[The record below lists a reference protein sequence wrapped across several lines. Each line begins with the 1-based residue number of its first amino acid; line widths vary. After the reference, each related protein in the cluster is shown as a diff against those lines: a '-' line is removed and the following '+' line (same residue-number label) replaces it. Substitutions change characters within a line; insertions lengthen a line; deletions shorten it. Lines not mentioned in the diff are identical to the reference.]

1 MLALVAAASL
11 WGTSFL
17 FGKVALREIG
27 PADLTL
33 LRFALATLALLPV
46 ALARRVYP
54 RRRDLPLFALTG
66 VLTVPTTFLV
76 QFAGLQRTS
85 ASVAALIVGS
95 NAPLIAVAA
104 RLFLGERL
112 GRPGWIA
119 VGLSSLGVALT
130 VCQPGAGND
139 WTGDALVF
147 LSMLTVVG
155 WVLLGRRLMRAY
167 APVAATAYIIAFGTL
182 ATLPLALLLE
192 GPPRVALSAGAWA
205 SVAMLG
211 LGCSAASLALWNWGQ
226 SGVPAGRASIYLNL
240 EPLVD
245 ALLGVLILGQGL
257 SPPRHPGRGA
267 HHRGGRA
274 GVLPTGIGLRHGS
287 THARHGLT
295 VWVSDKRN
303 TVKLVRTMPKTRII
317 HEERAMLTTLIAF
330 AGAALLLAMA
340 PGPSTALVLRQT
352 LRGGRRLAF
361 VTTLGNATG
370 LLTWSV
376 AAAFGL
382 SALVAAS
389 RIAYDAIKIAGAVVL
404 VALGVQSLLRAHR
417 DKVADTVGIVVEEA
431 VPPSGGPRWAAFRIG
446 LVTNLANPKAAVFAV
461 SFLPQFVPPHAPVL
475 ATILLLTVIRV
486 IVSVCWYTVVAWLV
500 NRARMTFSRHGVRRR
515 LEQVSGILLV
525 SFGLRLAIEHR

>member
-1 MLALVAAASL
+1 
-11 WGTSFL
+11 
-17 FGKVALREIG
+17 
-27 PADLTL
+27 
-33 LRFALATLALLPV
+33 
-46 ALARRVYP
+46 
-54 RRRDLPLFALTG
+54 
-66 VLTVPTTFLV
+66 
-76 QFAGLQRTS
+76 
-85 ASVAALIVGS
+85 
-95 NAPLIAVAA
+95 
-104 RLFLGERL
+104 
-112 GRPGWIA
+112 
-119 VGLSSLGVALT
+119 
-130 VCQPGAGND
+130 
-139 WTGDALVF
+139 
-147 LSMLTVVG
+147 
-155 WVLLGRRLMRAY
+155 
-167 APVAATAYIIAFGTL
+167 
-182 ATLPLALLLE
+182 
-192 GPPRVALSAGAWA
+192 
-205 SVAMLG
+205 
-211 LGCSAASLALWNWGQ
+211 
-226 SGVPAGRASIYLNL
+226 
-240 EPLVD
+240 
-245 ALLGVLILGQGL
+245 
-257 SPPRHPGRGA
+257 
-267 HHRGGRA
+267 
-274 GVLPTGIGLRHGS
+274 
-287 THARHGLT
+287 
-295 VWVSDKRN
+295 
-303 TVKLVRTMPKTRII
+303 
-317 HEERAMLTTLIAF
+317 MLTTLIAF